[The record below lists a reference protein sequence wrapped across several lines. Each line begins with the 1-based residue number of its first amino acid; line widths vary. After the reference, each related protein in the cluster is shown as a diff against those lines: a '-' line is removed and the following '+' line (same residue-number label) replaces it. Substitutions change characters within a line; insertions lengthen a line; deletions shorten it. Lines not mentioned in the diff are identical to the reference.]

1 MVNFSVL
8 YCYDYLLLNR
18 GGNMEYTK
26 FGKFVRKLRI
36 DRCEYLKDMA
46 DNLKVKPSF
55 LSMVETGNKS
65 IPNNWYETIVSRYSL
80 NENERTELKEAIEE
94 SKNFIKINLKNQS
107 DLKRQTSI
115 VFARSFDE
123 MSPETA
129 MKILD
134 LLKKEK

>member
-1 MVNFSVL
+1 MSP
-8 YCYDYLLLNR
+8 R
-18 GGNMEYTK
+18 GDQDVQRRAYMEYTK

-46 DNLKVKPSF
+46 DKLGVKPSF

-65 IPNNWYETIVSRYSL
+65 IPVSWYESIVSIYSL
-80 NENERTELKEAIEE
+80 NEAEQEELKEAMED
-94 SKNFIKINLKNQS
+94 SKNSIKINLKNAS
-107 DLKRQTSI
+107 DLKRQTSV

-129 MKILD
+129 QKILE
-134 LLKKEK
+134 LLEKDN

>member
-1 MVNFSVL
+1 
-8 YCYDYLLLNR
+8 
-18 GGNMEYTK
+18 MEYTR

-46 DNLKVKPSF
+46 EKLKVKPSF

-65 IPNNWYETIVSRYSL
+65 IPNNWYDMIVSQYSL
-80 NENERTELKEAIEE
+80 NDDEKNELKEAIEE
-94 SKNFIKINLKNQS
+94 SKNFIKINLKNKS

-129 MKILD
+129 TKILE
-134 LLKKEK
+134 LLKKGK

>member
-1 MVNFSVL
+1 MSP
-8 YCYDYLLLNR
+8 R
-18 GGNMEYTK
+18 GDQDAKRRTYMEYTK

-46 DNLKVKPSF
+46 DKLNVKSSF
-55 LSMVETGNKS
+55 LSMVETGVKS
-65 IPNNWYETIVSRYSL
+65 IPASWPESIISIYSL
-80 NENERTELKEAIEE
+80 NEAEQKELNEAVED
-94 SKNFIKINLKNQS
+94 SKNSIKINLKNAS

-129 MKILD
+129 QKILE
-134 LLKKEK
+134 LLEKEN

>member
-1 MVNFSVL
+1 MK
-8 YCYDYLLLNR
+8 YYLIVSKGYYGAKR
-18 GGNMEYTK
+18 RTYMEYTK

-46 DNLKVKPSF
+46 DKLGVKPSF

-65 IPNNWYETIVSRYSL
+65 IPASWYQTLISIYSL
-80 NENERTELKEAIEE
+80 NEEEQKELKEAIED
-94 SKNFIKINLKNQS
+94 SINSIKINLKNAS

-115 VFARSFDE
+115 VFARSFDD

-129 MKILD
+129 QKILE
-134 LLKKEK
+134 LLEKDN